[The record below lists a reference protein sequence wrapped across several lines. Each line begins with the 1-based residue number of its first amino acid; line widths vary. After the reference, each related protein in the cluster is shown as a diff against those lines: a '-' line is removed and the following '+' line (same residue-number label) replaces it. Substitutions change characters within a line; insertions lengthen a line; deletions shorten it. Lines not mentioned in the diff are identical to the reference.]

1 MKGFENISSNTADVM
16 KEIGSIGMGNA
27 STALSSLLNT
37 TITMEV
43 PKVDILKFSKVV
55 EVVGNP
61 EDEVVA
67 VLVNMTQNLSGSLL
81 VYFKLKTVNVITKA
95 MLNKTYDSYDDLD
108 ELGMSALIEIGN
120 ILISS
125 YINALSALVDI
136 DITLEVPSYTINMI
150 GAILNVLMVQVGY
163 DADHLLMVSGKS
175 IIDNETHDISV
186 IMAPTVETLEQ
197 IFGKLGVY

>member
-125 YINALSALVDI
+125 YVNALSALVDI